1 MMYSKKYKIL
11 AWIWFGACYL
21 LLVGYL
27 TGHLYDMINSDLAS
41 ELILAKDLADKG
53 KFVLDSEWIYST
65 EIRVLNTQLIF
76 SLLFRFINNWALVL
90 LLGTIILDTF
100 LLICIYFLCCQ
111 IDMKQYFPLIGGI
124 FMCPISDDYLNIVLG
139 GVYYIP
145 HICISIIS
153 LSLLIKLYFEKSK
166 YKYVYLIILLGL
178 SMLTGMGGL
187 RQILVFYIPSF
198 MAIVVWIVINQV
210 KGKNFENKNSNIIS
224 SATEKF
230 IILSTVGMLF
240 GAFVGYCINKY
251 YLSKHYTFFHYET
264 IRWTDFSLDRMVQT
278 INGLLHSLGFR
289 NSFEVFSIE
298 TVGNVSAIIVA
309 VLLLFSIW
317 NILISKN
324 CDISKKTFG
333 KKIVVL
339 YFTCACIA
347 IIALYG
353 WTDMSYVDRYNL
365 PIIVW
370 FSIIIAF
377 FFDSIQY
384 RKIKTYVWILFSS
397 CCLFMAMGTYKRFG
411 QVYDN
416 SERDTIAQFLVENEY
431 YNGYATFWNGNIFTA
446 LSNGRIDVWV
456 TTFEPDYISDMFSW
470 LQKKEHMTT
479 EPDGKIFFITTV
491 EEQQMDIL
499 YARLPEDNLIYQTQ
513 NYKIYGFDSMQSIP
527 ENIRSK

>member
-1 MMYSKKYKIL
+1 MYGKKYKML

-21 LLVGYL
+21 LLIGYL
-27 TGHLYDMINSDLAS
+27 IGHLYDMINSDMAS
-41 ELILAKDLADKG
+41 ELILAKDLAERG
-53 KFVLDSEWIYST
+53 KFILDSEWIYST

-76 SLLFRFINNWALVL
+76 SFLFRFIDNWFLVL

-111 IDMKQYFPLIGGI
+111 ISMKQYFPLIGGI
-124 FMCPISDDYLNIVLG
+124 FICPISEDYLNIVLG
-139 GVYYIP
+139 GAYYIP

-153 LSLLIKLYFEKSK
+153 LSLLIKLNFEKLKFK
-166 YKYVYLIILLGL
+166 YGYLIILLGL
-178 SMLTGMGGL
+178 SILAGMGGL
-187 RQILVFYIPSF
+187 RQILVFYIPVF
-198 MAIVVWIVINQV
+198 MAIVVWSINQL
-210 KGKNFENKNSNIIS
+210 KSKNIDNKNGSIS
-224 SATEKF
+224 FLFTDRSV
-230 IILSTVGMLF
+230 ILSIIGMLF
-240 GAFVGYCINKY
+240 GAFGGYCINKY
-251 YLSKHYTFFHYET
+251 YLSKHYTFFNYET

-298 TVGNVSAIIVA
+298 TVGNVSAIIVTA
-309 VLLLFSIW
+309 LLLFSIW
-317 NILISKN
+317 NILINKN

-333 KKIVVL
+333 KKVIVL

-370 FSIIIAF
+370 FSIIIAL
-377 FFDSIQY
+377 FFDSITY
-384 RKIKTYVWILFSS
+384 RKVKRYVWILLCS
-397 CCLFMAMGTYKRFG
+397 CCLFMSLGTYKRFG

-416 SERDTIAQFLVENEY
+416 SERDAIAQFLVENEY
-431 YNGYATFWNGNIFTA
+431 YNGYATFWNGNVFTA
-446 LSNGRIDVWV
+446 LSNGRINVWV
-456 TTFEPDYISDMFSW
+456 TTFEPNYISDMFSW

-479 EPDGKIFFITTV
+479 EPYGKIFFITTA

-499 YARLPEDNLIYQTQ
+499 YAKLPEDNLIYQTQ
-513 NYKIYGFDSMQSIP
+513 NYRIYGFDSMQSIP
-527 ENIRSK
+527 EDIRSN